1 MELDEMEDVMRQLET
16 VQDTLAD
23 WASDEILENL
33 ETLVESIEELISG
46 ERARQQ
52 EELDSEDE

>member
-1 MELDEMEDVMRQLET
+1 MELDEMEDVMRQLES
-16 VQDTLAD
+16 VQDQLAD

-33 ETLVESIEELISG
+33 EALVESLEEMISG

-52 EELDSEDE
+52 EELDSEED

>member
-52 EELDSEDE
+52 EEMDSEDE